1 MEEGG
6 EHSQNDTIGE
16 SLNVPLP
23 VLKMKEGNHEP
34 RVWAASTFGK
44 TRKCTLA
51 WKLHKEC

>member
-16 SLNVPLP
+16 SLNMPLP
-23 VLKMKEGNHEP
+23 VSKMKEGNHKP
-34 RVWAASTFGK
+34 RVWAASRFGK